1 MKQRWMLVMAALLFL
16 LAGCQ
21 GNDWTVSVKTSPFY
35 KEGTAS
41 SFAIA
46 IQKDGKPASGL
57 EVTAIFEMANMDH
70 GQIVA
75 SLEEKE
81 DGLYEGDVQLP
92 MEGEWDVLLQI
103 KDGNE
108 TIEKL
113 VTLEVKRQDVAAM
126 INGMAITTADVK
138 FYQTRWQ
145 IEISS
150 AMEAVKKKYR
160 GEELNERISYW
171 ERQLNETAEPR
182 SAVTRLIELH
192 SMALLAEEKGYS
204 VDEPVV
210 DREVEKRKRQYEG
223 SETARTL
230 LRQYGESAFWEQERR
245 YVRLVLL
252 VQNVWNDMVE
262 QVKNEHPDVTEAEM
276 RFLAQKK
283 YDELLV
289 SQIDS
294 LHIQLYLSE
303 L

>member
-1 MKQRWMLVMAALLFL
+1 MIVIAALLFL

-21 GNDWTVSVKTSPFY
+21 GNDWTVSVKTTPFY

-41 SFAIA
+41 LFAAA

-57 EVTAIFEMANMDH
+57 EVTAIFEMTNMDH
-70 GQIVA
+70 GQTVVQLA
-75 SLEEKE
+75 EKE
-81 DGLYEGDVQLP
+81 PGLYEGNVQLP
-92 MEGEWDVLLQI
+92 MEGEWDVLLQM

-113 VTLEVKRQDVAAM
+113 VTLQVKRQDVAAM
-126 INGMAITTADVK
+126 INGAAITAAEVK
-138 FYQTRWQ
+138 FYQTRRQ
-145 IEISS
+145 IEISI
-150 AMEAVKKKYR
+150 ATEAVKKQYHGKQ
-160 GEELNERISYW
+160 LNERLNYW
-171 ERQLNETAEPR
+171 ERQLNETTEPR

-204 VDEPVV
+204 VDEPAV

-223 SETARTL
+223 SKTAQTL
-230 LRQYGESAFWEQERR
+230 IRQYGEAAFWKQERR
-245 YVRLVLL
+245 YVRLALL
-252 VQNVWNDMVE
+252 TQNVWNDMVK
-262 QVKNEHPDVTEAEM
+262 QAKNEYPNMAETEV
-276 RFLAQKK
+276 RFFAQKK

-294 LHIQLYLSE
+294 LDIQLYLSG